1 MEKPRKFSYLLIF
14 ALLLIKVIAFRVLI
28 FDTRSI
34 VHILFVEFPMWA
46 LILAILLML
55 IKKRVWLAIGIYNFI
70 VSAIF
75 FAITLY
81 IRYYSTIPSY
91 YDLQQTT
98 QSASVGHTIALLTN
112 PYDFLFFL
120 DLVIVFI
127 LAKRREAPQ
136 KDVRLKYFSIG
147 MAAICLV
154 STAYAFKQPIIDV
167 SFFAKENGYIQSQ
180 LVQMYQRANETAHA
194 SSTELTPKEL
204 EELKGNKYVPVSSHK
219 TFGLAE
225 GRHLFMI
232 QVESLQTFT
241 IGRTLDGQEI
251 TPNLNDLIEE
261 SAYFSNVFQQ
271 IGAGTTSDS
280 EWIANTGLHPEGMV
294 PTVNSLNG
302 KEAVSLSR
310 ILKNEGY
317 GSATYHA
324 DDLGFWNR
332 NVLYPVLGYEEV
344 YSIEEIPDMEEV
356 GYGPSDE
363 VLFDFVLEKL
373 PGQLKKHE
381 RFYSNIVTLTSH
393 TPFIL
398 PEEMQHLELPD
409 SYADTYTGNY
419 LQSIRYADEQ
429 IGRFI
434 DELKK
439 AGLYDESLIV
449 VFGDH
454 SGLHGSPVTE
464 EDEVLLEEFIG
475 HSYTMKD
482 RFTIPLI
489 MSGGNLFEEG
499 HQMTRLGGQV
509 DIMPTIL
516 ALLGVDTD
524 TPLIGHNLFEYKKN
538 LLGMRYYMPGGSFIQ
553 SEQLYKAAGAKLPDT
568 MYDMKTMDT
577 RAKNSAT
584 KKHKKNALEILNYS
598 DTLLKPYI
606 EK

>member
-1 MEKPRKFSYLLIF
+1 MTKPRNFSYILIF
-14 ALLLIKVIAFRVLI
+14 ALLLLKVIAFRVLI

-34 VHILFVEFPMWA
+34 VHIIFVEFPMWA
-46 LILAILLML
+46 FALAILLL
-55 IKKRVWLAIGIYNFI
+55 IVKKRVWLAVGIYNFI

-75 FAITLY
+75 FAVTLY

-98 QSASVGHTIALLTN
+98 QSASVGHTIALLAN

-120 DLVIVFI
+120 DLVIVFM
-127 LAKRREAPQ
+127 LAKRWEAP
-136 KDVRLKYFSIG
+136 KKGALMKYSTIG
-147 MAAICLV
+147 IAAICLI

-194 SSTELTPKEL
+194 SSTELTAKEL
-204 EELKGNKYVPVSSHK
+204 EELKGNEYVPVNAHE

-232 QVESLQTFT
+232 QVESLQNFT

-251 TPNLNDLIEE
+251 TPNLNGLITE

-271 IGAGTTSDS
+271 IGAGTTSDA
-280 EWIANTGLHPEGMV
+280 EWIANTGLYAEGMV

-310 ILKNEGY
+310 ILRDEGY

-344 YSIEEIPDMEEV
+344 YSSEEIPDTEEV

-373 PGQLKKHE
+373 PGQLKKNE

-393 TPFIL
+393 TPFVL
-398 PEEMQHLELPD
+398 PEEMNYLDLPD
-409 SYADTYTGNY
+409 AYIDTYTGNY

-429 IGRFI
+429 IGNFI
-434 DELKK
+434 SDLKK
-439 AGLYDESLIV
+439 SGLYDESLIV

-464 EDEVLLEEFIG
+464 EDELLLEEFIG
-475 HSYTMKD
+475 HPYTMKD
-482 RFTIPLI
+482 RFTIPLV
-489 MSGGNLFEEG
+489 MAGGNLFEG

-516 ALLGVDTD
+516 ALLGVDAV

-553 SEQLYKAAGAKLPDT
+553 SEQLYKAAGARLPDT
-568 MYDMKTMDT
+568 MYDMKTMDE

-584 KKHKKNALEILNYS
+584 KKHKKNALEILKYS
-598 DTLLKPYI
+598 DSLLNPYI

>member
-1 MEKPRKFSYLLIF
+1 MTKPRNFSYMLIF

-34 VHILFVEFPMWA
+34 VHIIFVEFPMWA
-46 LILAILLML
+46 FALAILLL
-55 IKKRVWLAIGIYNFI
+55 IVKKRIWLAVGIYNFI

-75 FAITLY
+75 FAVTLY

-98 QSASVGHTIALLTN
+98 QSASVGHTIALLAN

-120 DLVIVFI
+120 DLVVVFM
-127 LAKRREAPQ
+127 LAKRWEAP
-136 KDVRLKYFSIG
+136 KRDALMTYSTIG
-147 MAAICLV
+147 IAAICLI

-194 SSTELTPKEL
+194 SSTELTAKEL
-204 EELKGNKYVPVSSHK
+204 EELKGNEYVPVNSHE

-232 QVESLQTFT
+232 QVESLQNFT

-251 TPNLNDLIEE
+251 TPNLNDLIME

-271 IGAGTTSDS
+271 IGAGTTSDA
-280 EWIANTGLHPEGMV
+280 EWIANTGLYAEGMV

-310 ILKNEGY
+310 ILRDEGY

-344 YSIEEIPDMEEV
+344 YSSEEIPDMEEV

-363 VLFDFVLEKL
+363 VLFDFVIEKL
-373 PGQLKKHE
+373 PGQLKKNE

-393 TPFIL
+393 TPFVL
-398 PEEMQHLELPD
+398 PEEMRYLDLPD
-409 SYADTYTGNY
+409 AYIDTYTGNY

-429 IGRFI
+429 IGNFI
-434 DELKK
+434 SDLKK
-439 AGLYDESLIV
+439 TGLYDESLIV

-454 SGLHGSPVTE
+454 SGLHGSPVTK
-464 EDEVLLEEFIG
+464 EDELLLEEFIG
-475 HSYTMKD
+475 HPYTMKD

-489 MSGGNLFEEG
+489 MAGGNLFEG

-516 ALLGVDTD
+516 ALLGVEAD
-524 TPLIGHNLFEYKKN
+524 TPMIGHNLFEYKKN

-553 SEQLYKAAGAKLPDT
+553 SEQLYKAAGARLPDT
-568 MYDMKTMDT
+568 MYDMKTMDG
-577 RAKNSAT
+577 RAKNSET
-584 KKHKKNALEILNYS
+584 KKHKKNALEILKYS